1 AFGDVFSHHLYAV
14 VLSFLLVTLFD
25 TKGTMIGG
33 AEQAGLMK
41 NGQLPKV
48 RRALLADSATTTIGS
63 MFGTSPTTAYIESSS
78 VVAAGGRTGLTS
90 LTVA

>member
-1 AFGDVFSHHLYAV
+1 
-14 VLSFLLVTLFD
+14 D
-25 TKGTMIGG
+25 TTGTMIGV

-48 RRALLADSATTTIGS
+48 RRALLADSAATTVGS

-78 VVAAGGRTGLTS
+78 GVAAGGRTGLTS
-90 LTVA
+90 LTVAALFIVALFFGPLVQAISS